1 DDIGYMPFPSTSG
14 KPCTVLQPDYKY
26 AINKHSKNQEAAR
39 AWLDWYI
46 TESGAAQAEQGIS
59 SVKGAEL
66 PATLKPFTDNGVQL
80 IGQQQEKSATVK
92 KIDKG
97 AEINLDAPDYR
108 QKLVDIARGAAP
120 GDRDSY
126 FAELNKKW
134 SQAQKTVNG

>member
-1 DDIGYMPFPSTSG
+1 
-14 KPCTVLQPDYKY
+14 
-26 AINKHSKNQEAAR
+26 
-39 AWLDWYI
+39 
-46 TESGAAQAEQGIS
+46 
-59 SVKGAEL
+59 SVKGSEL

-80 IGQQQEKSATVK
+80 IGQQQDKSAVVK

-120 GDRDSY
+120 GDRDGY

-134 SQAQKTVNG
+134 SEAQKTVNG